1 MMDAAV
7 LQLPP
12 GTTWLVLIALG
23 LLALGWWL
31 ARGRRA
37 PGWGASR
44 EAVRPRAF
52 SPRTPVIDIDLCP
65 WLMAPLEQV
74 PRAKAEPYYLIL
86 DTETLD
92 ALRDDAGPERLSPA
106 VALSW
111 ALLDEGGCCLREHSY
126 VLRRSGGLTAE
137 ATALHGIT
145 QAEMDAGHDPTE
157 VYRLLLAEARLARVV
172 VAHNLP
178 FHLGVIT
185 QDLDALGLCHTPLE
199 GLPGLCTM
207 EVGRCMGFKRGRS
220 EGEASYPSLGE
231 LFAYLY
237 FGRLDVGYTYRS
249 KTLRDLRLLGASLR
263 QLIGRRLI
271 GGSGAKRPRPTRRE

>member
-12 GTTWLVLIALG
+12 GATWLVLIALG

-185 QDLDALGLCHTPLE
+185 QDLSALGLSPTPLE

-207 EVGRCMGFKRGRS
+207 EVGRRMGFKRGRS

>member
-1 MMDAAV
+1 MMEAVV
-7 LQLPP
+7 LQLSP
-12 GTTWLVLIALG
+12 GTTWFVPIALG

-31 ARGRRA
+31 VLGRRA
-37 PGWGASR
+37 PRRGASR

-65 WLMAPLEQV
+65 WLMVPLEQT
-74 PRAKAEPYYLIL
+74 PRAKAGPYYLIL

-92 ALRDDAGPERLSPA
+92 ALRDDAGSERLSPA

-145 QAEMDAGHDPTE
+145 QAEMDAGQDPRA

-185 QDLDALGLCHTPLE
+185 QDLDTLCLCHTPLE
-199 GLPGLCTM
+199 ELPGLCTM
-207 EVGRCMGFKRGRS
+207 EVGRRMGFKRGRS

-263 QLIGRRLI
+263 QLIGRCLI
-271 GGSGAKRPRPTRRE
+271 GGVGSKEAEAHS